1 MSIHKFIRRY
11 LTKKR
16 LIKLKD
22 HMTHSLLF
30 ECIET
35 YNKTIRREKK
45 INNFL
50 KCKKIRHSNFPSH
63 ISENLVKFAFFKKYN
78 MMPSWDMKPGDLMIN
93 NLKLEVK
100 GSLDLN
106 NGPIS
111 FGPNENWNF
120 IYFLDGYDTLNL
132 NYKVYEIKH
141 KNKSELWKSLK
152 INKDETYEN
161 QCIQKRRPRINFN
174 KIQEHFKDEC
184 KLIFNGNFKDLNNN
198 FKTD

>member
-1 MSIHKFIRRY
+1 
-11 LTKKR
+11 
-16 LIKLKD
+16 
-22 HMTHSLLF
+22 
-30 ECIET
+30 
-35 YNKTIRREKK
+35 
-45 INNFL
+45 
-50 KCKKIRHSNFPSH
+50 
-63 ISENLVKFAFFKKYN
+63 
-78 MMPSWDMKPGDLMIN
+78 MPSWDMKPGDLMIN